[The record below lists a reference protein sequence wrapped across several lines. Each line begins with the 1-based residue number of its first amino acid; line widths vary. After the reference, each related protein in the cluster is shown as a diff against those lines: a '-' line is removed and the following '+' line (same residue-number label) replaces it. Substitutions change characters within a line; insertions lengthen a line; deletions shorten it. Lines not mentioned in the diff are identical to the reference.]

1 LSALTKI
8 AVVLLVIA
16 SLLLSAGTIV
26 FVNKVDQYQ
35 TFVDEAKAET
45 NREKANAQTARTA
58 ASAREQELITQ
69 AQAANNRES
78 ALSKQV
84 GDQAGQILQLSAQV
98 TKADQEKKAAEV
110 NAQVIAAALKA
121 SQDQNTAYQSQV
133 ADLRKF
139 RDTLVEERHSL
150 NTQLTDALSK
160 VAALETAR
168 KGAEEKAV
176 GFEGRYNE
184 LATRVRSAFPNL
196 NLEKLDDLPQ
206 RVPAGPP
213 LEGVVTSRF
222 SAGGK
227 PWASISLGSKDNVA
241 KGMRF
246 NVHNDQ
252 EFLGYLTIQSV
263 EPTEAV
269 GVLEGKAPEKVKVQ
283 DQVRTQLQ

>member
-16 SLLLSAGTIV
+16 SLLLAAGTIV
-26 FVNKVDQYQ
+26 FVNKVEDFQA
-35 TFVDEAKAET
+35 TVKSAKDATET
-45 NREKANAQTARTA
+45 ERTNARTA
-58 ASAREQELITQ
+58 SAAANAREQELISQ

-78 ALSKQV
+78 ALTKQV
-84 GDQAGQILQLSAQV
+84 GDQASQILQLSAQV

-121 SQDQNTAYQSQV
+121 SQDQNTAYVQQV
-133 ADLRKF
+133 KDLRTF
-139 RDTLVEERHSL
+139 RDQLVEERHSL

-168 KGAEEKAV
+168 KAAEEKAV
-176 GFEGRYNE
+176 GFEGKFNE
-184 LATRVRSAFPNL
+184 VVAKGKATFGARFDELLQQNVVVA
-196 NLEKLDDLPQ
+196 
-206 RVPAGPP
+206 AGP
-213 LEGVVTSRF
+213 LEGRITQRF

-227 PWASISLGSKDNVA
+227 PWAQISLGSRDNVT
-241 KGMRF
+241 KGMKF

-269 GVLEGKAPEKVKVQ
+269 GVLEGRSPEKVKVQ
-283 DQVRTQLQ
+283 DHVRTQLQ

>member
-1 LSALTKI
+1 MSALTKI

-26 FVNKVDQYQ
+26 FVNK
-35 TFVDEAKAET
+35 AE
-45 NREKANAQTARTA
+45 EFQANAKSHKDETERERSNARIASA
-58 ASAREQELITQ
+58 AANAREQELIGQ
-69 AQAANNRES
+69 AQAANARES

-84 GDQAGQILQLSAQV
+84 GDQASQILQLSSQV

-133 ADLRKF
+133 GDLRKF
-139 RDTLVEERHSL
+139 RDDLVTERHAL

-176 GFEGRYNE
+176 GFEGKFNE
-184 LATRVRSAFPNL
+184 LLAKVQAKGLR
-196 NLEKLDDLPQ
+196 LEDFQ
-206 RVPAGPP
+206 HVVPAGPP
-213 LEGVVTSRF
+213 LEGVITQRF

-227 PWASISLGSKDNVA
+227 PWAQISLGARDNVT

-246 NVHNDQ
+246 NVHNNQ